1 MSRERETLEVDILFV
16 GGGPASLSG
25 ALHLRNLIDSHN
37 RHTASPAQQLGAVSI
52 AVIEKG
58 REIGAHN
65 LSGAILDPIAL
76 RELMPA
82 VDIGNIPTVIPVA
95 KEHLWFLTSNR
106 RIQFPWVP
114 APLNNHANFILS
126 LNRFVRWLGE
136 QADARGIDLF
146 PGFAGTELLLEGN
159 RLVGV
164 RTGARG
170 LDRQGQPKASYEPG
184 VDILAKAIVF
194 GEGVRGSLTKQ
205 VISRFQLDAGR
216 NPALYAVGVKEVW
229 EVPEDP
235 SSAGVI
241 IHTLGFPLKSETYG
255 GGFLYHM
262 GRMISLGLVVGL
274 DYRDPFLDPYREFQ
288 RFKNHP
294 QIASYLKKRG
304 KVVHYG
310 AKALP
315 EGGYFSI
322 PRSYFNGGIL
332 IGDGAELLNAQRLKG
347 IHLAMKSGMMAAET
361 LFQALLKSD
370 FSESA
375 LSLYE
380 RLLMESW
387 VGHELYRERNF
398 RQGFQHGLWRGLL
411 HSGFQMISGGR
422 GIKARL
428 SNRPGHE
435 RMRKIEETPP
445 STRALGE
452 TFQLKEKTTIDKASS
467 VYYSGIRHDEDQ
479 PVHLLVADLDI
490 CHTRCTREYG
500 NPCQYFCPAQV
511 YELVDGHGSEGKR
524 LQLNPSNCIHCK
536 TCDIMDPYQIITWVP
551 PEGGSGPS
559 FMNL

>member
-1 MSRERETLEVDILFV
+1 MGRVRETLEVDILFV

-37 RHTASPAQQLGAVSI
+37 QSPAGPTRQLGAVSI

-58 REIGAHN
+58 REIGAHS

-76 RELMPA
+76 RELMPT
-82 VDIGNIPTVIPVA
+82 VDIESIPTVTPVV

-106 RIQFPWVP
+106 RIHLPWVP
-114 APLNNHANFILS
+114 APVNNRGNFILS
-126 LNRFVRWLGE
+126 LSRFVKWLGE
-136 QADARGIDLF
+136 QAEARGIDLF
-146 PGFAGTELLLEGN
+146 PGFAGTELLFEGD

-170 LDRQGQPKASYEPG
+170 LDKQGQPKASYEPG

-205 VISRFQLDAGR
+205 VVSRLQLDAGR
-216 NPALYAVGVKEVW
+216 NPALYAMGVKEVW
-229 EVPEDP
+229 EVPDDP
-235 SSAGVI
+235 WSCGVI
-241 IHTLGFPLKSETYG
+241 IHTLGFPLKSENYG

-274 DYRDPFLDPYREFQ
+274 DYRDPFLDPHREFQ

-294 QIASYLKKRG
+294 QIAAFLKRG
-304 KVVHYG
+304 KVIHYG

-322 PRSYFNGGIL
+322 PKSYFSGGLL

-347 IHLAMKSGMMAAET
+347 IHLAMKSGMVAAET
-361 LFQALLKSD
+361 LFQGLLKND

-380 RLLMESW
+380 KLLMESW
-387 VGHELYRERNF
+387 AGKELHRERNF
-398 RQGFQHGLWRGLL
+398 RQGFQHGLWRGLM
-411 HSGFQMISGGR
+411 HGGFQMISGGR

-435 RMRKIEETPP
+435 RMRKIEEIPP
-445 STRALGE
+445 GTRASRE
-452 TFQLKEKTTIDKASS
+452 TSQPKERTALDKATS

-479 PVHLLVADLDI
+479 PAHLLIADLDI
-490 CHTRCTREYG
+490 CHTRCAREYG
-500 NPCQYFCPAQV
+500 NPCQRFCPAQV
-511 YELVDGHGSEGKR
+511 YEMVGGEGGEGRR
-524 LQLNPSNCIHCK
+524 LQLNPSNCVHCK